1 MRTSLN
7 GMDITPRAP
16 LYRLQKAGIRA
27 KVASRQFRMR
37 IPSVADSGNVRL
49 FDYGTIL
56 IPMGIQKMIRKP
68 FETSCK
74 QSHAKTPSMYLP
86 SPPDRP
92 TAVLTWAAR
101 GFVPL
106 KTPQIALL
114 IGKGTDV
121 YNAGEVWHLLD
132 QHYNIAISLIDA
144 SHVRGIDLNRY
155 NTVIAAGGSYSTLD
169 STGVNA
175 LKQWLR
181 RGNTL
186 IALNSA
192 VHWAINSKLASAQ
205 YVGRNR
211 ENRSERKAYIDA
223 SSDRGAQIIGGAI
236 FQTYLGPHPSPR
248 LWVSQR
254 QPASLSARH
263 PLSQTRKPLRHP
275 FAIHQTALT
284 RGL

>member
-1 MRTSLN
+1 
-7 GMDITPRAP
+7 
-16 LYRLQKAGIRA
+16 
-27 KVASRQFRMR
+27 
-37 IPSVADSGNVRL
+37 
-49 FDYGTIL
+49 
-56 IPMGIQKMIRKP
+56 
-68 FETSCK
+68 
-74 QSHAKTPSMYLP
+74 MYLP
-86 SPPDRP
+86 SPPGQTDSGIDLGSP
-92 TAVLTWAAR
+92 

-114 IGKGTDV
+114 IGKGADV

-192 VHWAINSKLASAQ
+192 VHWAINTKLASAQ

-211 ENRSERKAYIDA
+211 ENRSDRKAYIDA
-223 SSDRGAQIIGGAI
+223 PSDRGAQIIGGAI
-236 FQTYLGPHPSPR
+236 FQTYLDRTHPLAYGYRSDNLP
-248 LWVSQR
+248 VF
-254 QPASLSARH
+254 SARH
-263 PLSQTRKPLRHP
+263 TLSQTRKPLRHP
-275 FAIHQTALT
+275 FAIHQTALA
-284 RGL
+284 RGLYL